1 MFRGYQFAV
10 IEGEGVRNE
19 WDSWRVFLYDY
30 QTQTA
35 DLLNI
40 RTDAG
45 SISFGNPTIEQVEIG
60 GHRAL
65 VMTLFVFL
73 DGSVAN
79 ENGSLVYYRT
89 LPGE

>member
-1 MFRGYQFAV
+1 
-10 IEGEGVRNE
+10 
-19 WDSWRVFLYDY
+19 VFLYDY
-30 QTQTA
+30 QTQTT

-40 RTDAG
+40 PTDAG

>member
-30 QTQTA
+30 QTQTT

-40 RTDAG
+40 PTDAG
-45 SISFGNPTIEQVEIG
+45 SISFGNPTIEQVQIG
-60 GHRAL
+60 GRQAL

-73 DGSVAN
+73 DGSAAG
-79 ENGSLVYYRT
+79 EDGSLVYYSI
-89 LPGE
+89 LP